1 VPTAALRF
9 RPPTADGEA
18 VAAPVGAAVWRLVD
32 GRPEAVAVTSGLT
45 DDSYTEVQ
53 PGAVRE
59 GDAVI
64 VAVARPPGESA
75 AASTQRPPGFNM
87 GGGGRRR

>member
-1 VPTAALRF
+1 
-9 RPPTADGEA
+9 
-18 VAAPVGAAVWRLVD
+18 
-32 GRPEAVAVTSGLT
+32 VTGLP

-64 VAVARPPGESA
+64 VAVARPPGEST